1 MKKYVLAMIVYDHPG
16 VLARISSLFCKKDFN
31 ICSITTSTTTEKDM
45 TRITFSVF
53 ADENSIESLVKQ
65 TEKLQ
70 EVRKTFILD
79 DENSLFRELLLL
91 KLKLHDGQIV
101 NIKEIS
107 EVFGARILDLTYES
121 LILELTG
128 QEKKIDGFLSI
139 MSNYEIIEACRTGV
153 TGIERGNHTSSLYI
167 KNTL

>member
-1 MKKYVLAMIVYDHPG
+1 MKKYILAMIVYDHPG
-16 VLARISSLFCKKDFN
+16 VLARISSLFCKKGFN
-31 ICSITTSTTTEKDM
+31 IISINTSTTTEKDF
-45 TRITFSVF
+45 TRITFSVL

-70 EVRKTFILD
+70 EVRKTFILED
-79 DENSLFRELLLL
+79 DNSLFRELLLL
-91 KLKLHDGQIV
+91 KIKIKEGQII

-128 QEKKIDGFLSI
+128 Q
-139 MSNYEIIEACRTGV
+139 
-153 TGIERGNHTSSLYI
+153 
-167 KNTL
+167 